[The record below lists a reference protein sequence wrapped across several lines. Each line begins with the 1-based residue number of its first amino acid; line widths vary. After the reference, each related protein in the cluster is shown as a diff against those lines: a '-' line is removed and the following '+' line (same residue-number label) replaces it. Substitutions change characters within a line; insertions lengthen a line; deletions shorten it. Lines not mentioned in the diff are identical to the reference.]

1 MPNFLRD
8 KHVVLGVTGS
18 IACHKAV
25 DLASKLTQA
34 GALVDVVMTRG
45 ASNFVTPLIF
55 QNITHRPVSSIV
67 FDAGMEAGI
76 NHVNI
81 AEKADLIVVAP
92 ATANTIAKIAMG
104 LADDS
109 LTTMVLA
116 TRAPIIICP
125 AMDGHMYAN
134 IITQA
139 NIERLVSVG
148 HTIAGPSSGYL
159 ASGLNGDGRLLE
171 TNEIMNHIFKVLGR
185 TGDLADKKVVVS
197 AGGTKEFIDPVRFIG
212 NRSSGKMGYAIAEAA
227 RDRGAMTVLVA
238 APTNL
243 PNPVGVQVLSASTA
257 LQMKDILAT
266 ECEDADVLVMAAAVA
281 DWRPVKEHKQKLS
294 KGGSD
299 SWNLALTKT
308 PDILADIQREG
319 LIKVGFAAEDSD
331 LENKARAKLEKKG
344 LHLIAANDFTFEG
357 AGFEVDT
364 NRVLLLDYEGHIEEL
379 DLMSKYQVGHRIF
392 DKVSTMF
399 GQD

>member
-1 MPNFLRD
+1 M
-8 KHVVLGVTGS
+8 
-18 IACHKAV
+18 
-25 DLASKLTQA
+25 
-34 GALVDVVMTRG
+34 
-45 ASNFVTPLIF
+45 
-55 QNITHRPVSSIV
+55 
-67 FDAGMEAGI
+67 
-76 NHVNI
+76 
-81 AEKADLIVVAP
+81 
-92 ATANTIAKIAMG
+92 AMG

-139 NIERLVSVG
+139 NIERLISIG
-148 HTIAGPSSGYL
+148 HTIAGPNSGYL
-159 ASGLNGDGRLLE
+159 ASGLDGDGRLLE
-171 TNEIMNHIFKVLGR
+171 TNDIMNHIFKVLGR

-197 AGGTKEFIDPVRFIG
+197 AGGTREFIDPVRFIG

-243 PNPVGVQVLSASTA
+243 PDPIGVQVLSASTA

-266 ECEDADVLVMAAAVA
+266 ECGDADVLVMAAAVA
-281 DWRPVKEHKQKLS
+281 DWRPVKEHKQKLG
-294 KGGSD
+294 KGCSD

-344 LHLIAANDFTFEG
+344 LHLIAANDFTSEG

-399 GQD
+399 WQD